1 MAVIAVVNDDTAFI
15 DLMSDLLSD
24 EGYETIPH
32 KVGDTAYTM
41 IREAQPDLVV
51 LDIQLEHRDSGW
63 VTLDLVR
70 LDPRTAH
77 IPVIICSADA
87 RFLKEKE
94 AHFQAKGCW
103 SIEKPFN
110 LDELLALVEQALA
123 SDASGAVG
131 GR

>member
-1 MAVIAVVNDDTAFI
+1 MTVIAVVNDDTAFI

-24 EGYETIPH
+24 EGYQTIPH
-32 KVGDTAYTM
+32 KVGDTAYDM
-41 IREAQPDLVV
+41 IRNAQPDLVV

-77 IPVIICSADA
+77 IPIIICSADA
-87 RFLKEKE
+87 RFLQEKE
-94 AHFQAKGCW
+94 AHFRTKGCW

-110 LDELLALVEQALA
+110 LEELLALVEQALA
-123 SDASGAVG
+123 SVASSTANA
-131 GR
+131 R

>member
-15 DLMSDLLSD
+15 GLMSDLLKD

-32 KVGDTAYTM
+32 KVGDTAYAM
-41 IREAQPDLVV
+41 IRDKQPDLVV
-51 LDIQLEHRDSGW
+51 LDIRLEHRDSGL
-63 VTLDLVR
+63 VTLDLMR

-87 RFLKEKE
+87 RFLRDKE
-94 AHFQAKGCW
+94 AHFRAKGCL

-110 LDELLALVEQALA
+110 LEELLALVDQALA
-123 SDASGAVG
+123 PVG
-131 GR
+131 TSAAGSR